1 MLIEL
6 NSIILSDARWSS
18 ESLRWGAAS
27 SVKATIWAA
36 RRANKSTA
44 HYAPL
49 LLLMP
54 TLSRVTSD
62 EWVSGWKKEVD
73 GSCHRR
79 CHANWDMVA
88 WHSAA
93 RRPFEAKWSG
103 AMSLVFFSIKLPPSS
118 GFLSHFIS
126 FHLIACNLCLRIRPS
141 RVQVLAPTHSPV
153 RPSAI
158 KTTRTVRQ

>member
-27 SVKATIWAA
+27 SVKATIRAA
-36 RRANKSTA
+36 RRP

-49 LLLMP
+49 LLLIL

-79 CHANWDMVA
+79 CHANCDMVA

-93 RRPFEAKWSG
+93 RRPFEAKWSE

-118 GFLSHFIS
+118 GFLSHSIS